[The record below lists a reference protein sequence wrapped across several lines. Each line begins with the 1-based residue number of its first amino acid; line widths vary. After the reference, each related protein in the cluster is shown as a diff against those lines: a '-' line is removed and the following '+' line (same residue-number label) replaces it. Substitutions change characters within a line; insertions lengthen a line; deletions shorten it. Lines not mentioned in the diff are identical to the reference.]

1 MPRTTFERT
10 IVLDGL
16 AFAEGPRW
24 HNGKIYVSDMHN
36 HHVLA
41 VTSGGSREIVGAYD
55 GRLSGLGW
63 LPDGQLLAVAM
74 DGWLLRD
81 APGGFVAHADLRAH
95 AAYGVNDMVV
105 DSMGRA
111 YVGQFGYD
119 YFAGETSKPSALL
132 LVLPDGTVQ
141 EAAEGLSVAN
151 GMAITADGRTLVVA
165 ESGGKRLTSF
175 DIREDGTLYNRR
187 VFAALDDIPDGLC
200 LDSEGAAWVACPVSR
215 RFVRVLPGGE
225 MTDVLEV
232 ENDRHAIACVLGDD
246 DRRSLYL
253 VTAATLGHA
262 ESSRT
267 LRSSRIERVRV
278 SVPGCVHP

>member
-1 MPRTTFERT
+1 MPRTSFERT

-24 HNGKIYVSDMHN
+24 HSGKLYVSDMHN

-41 VTSGGSREIVGAYD
+41 VTRAGEHDVVGAHD

-74 DGWLLRD
+74 DGTLLRY
-81 APGGFVAHADLRAH
+81 AAGGFVAHADLRAH
-95 AAYGVNDMVV
+95 APYGVNDMVV
-105 DSMGRA
+105 DSKGRA

-141 EAAEGLSVAN
+141 TAAQGLSVAN
-151 GMAITADGRTLVVA
+151 GMAITADGGSLVVA

-175 DIREDGTLYNRR
+175 DIRGDGSLSNRR
-187 VFAALDDIPDGLC
+187 IFAELNDIPDGMC
-200 LDSEGAAWVACPVSR
+200 LDAEGAAWVACPVSR

-225 MTDVLEV
+225 VTDVLEV
-232 ENDRHAIACVLGDD
+232 ESDRHAIACVLGDD
-246 DRRSLYL
+246 DRRTLYL
-253 VTAATLGHA
+253 ITAATLGNP
-262 ESSRT
+262 ELSLT

-278 SVPGCVHP
+278 VVPGHISP